1 MDTGDSAFLINVPY
15 HLSLRLSYIRRGY
28 FARSIARRA
37 ANARHPGPAL
47 PFRVVSLS
55 GMRDFPEQVASWLT
69 LLQHLGDPQ
78 EFILVS
84 DGTHSP
90 EAKQI
95 LHSIHPRIRIVPW
108 TDYLTSDVP
117 ACVHRY
123 AERNPMGM
131 KLSAFMKLPDFVPML
146 YCDSDILFFP
156 GAGHFREYFRAGSPG
171 VLYLPDCAPSFDHA
185 LLRNESEKKNPVN
198 AGFLYVNQAISL
210 DKGLSRFDNPDHP
223 NSFFSEQTIVHLAV
237 HEAGGQPLPTDR
249 YIMRADDQWSAF
261 DSYASPRT
269 AMRHYIS
276 SIRYKMWHQVP
287 VF

>member
-1 MDTGDSAFLINVPY
+1 MINVPY
-15 HLSLRLSYIRRGY
+15 HLSLRLSHIRRNH
-28 FARSIARRA
+28 FARSIAKRA
-37 ANARHPGPAL
+37 AQGFNPGPAL

-55 GMRDFPEQVASWLT
+55 GMRDFPEQVASWLS
-69 LLQHLGDPQ
+69 LLRYLGDPE
-78 EFILVS
+78 EFILIS

-95 LHSIHPRIRIVPW
+95 LRSIHPRIRILLW
-108 TDYLTSDVP
+108 KDFLTPAVP

-123 AERNPMGM
+123 AGRNPMGM

-156 GAGHFREYFRAGSPG
+156 GVSHFREYFGTKSPE
-171 VLYLPDCAPSFDHA
+171 VLYLPDCAPSFDRA
-185 LLRNESEKKNPVN
+185 LLRDETEMENPVN
-198 AGFLYVNQAISL
+198 AGFLYMGKAISL
-210 DKGLSRFDNPDHP
+210 DKGLNRFDDPDHP
-223 NSFFSEQTIVHLAV
+223 NSFFSEQTIVHLGV

-261 DSYASPRT
+261 DSYASKHI

-287 VF
+287 LF